1 LSDKIRRILN
11 HESPDIILNLA
22 AYTNVEKAEEQREIA
37 FAVNGDALTQ
47 ICSEISVYNSKQNK
61 NLPLIHFSTDYVFDG
76 GGVEPIRP
84 CARMNPLN
92 VYGQSKAEGEK
103 NILSSPISYL
113 IFRTSWVVSKYR
125 NNFVKT
131 ILRKIENDSEINV
144 VGDQYGAPTTAE
156 FIADFLGQL
165 IEDNSLQTRK
175 GVYHICGKGE
185 TTWFELAN
193 FVFEN
198 FKKLKGIPKEKSFRI
213 NRISTDEMQSVV
225 KRPRNSRLCCDS
237 LKNTFSIEQ
246 IHWKTQVEGI
256 IKDLLQ

>member
-1 LSDKIRRILN
+1 
-11 HESPDIILNLA
+11 
-22 AYTNVEKAEEQREIA
+22 
-37 FAVNGDALTQ
+37 
-47 ICSEISVYNSKQNK
+47 
-61 NLPLIHFSTDYVFDG
+61 
-76 GGVEPIRP
+76 
-84 CARMNPLN
+84 MNPLN

>member
-1 LSDKIRRILN
+1 MSDKIRRILN

-131 ILRKIENDSEINV
+131 ILRKTQQKYLQI
-144 VGDQYGAPTTAE
+144 
-156 FIADFLGQL
+156 
-165 IEDNSLQTRK
+165 SLY
-175 GVYHICGKGE
+175 VA
-185 TTWFELAN
+185 L
-193 FVFEN
+193 
-198 FKKLKGIPKEKSFRI
+198 
-213 NRISTDEMQSVV
+213 
-225 KRPRNSRLCCDS
+225 S
-237 LKNTFSIEQ
+237 LK
-246 IHWKTQVEGI
+246 
-256 IKDLLQ
+256 LQDVNLNLQEKKRKCLKQLPMK